1 MFSIA
6 SDSFQI
12 MLSEMGNSAREKE
25 VEVRND
31 LDEGAINA
39 SIYKEGKLLGA
50 KVDPVILTNK
60 NIQWTRST

>member
-1 MFSIA
+1 MFCIA

-12 MLSEMGNSAREKE
+12 MLAEMGNSAREKDGD
-25 VEVRND
+25 VRND

-39 SIYKEGKLLGA
+39 SICKEGKLLGA

-60 NIQWTRST
+60 DIQGARST